1 MREHLLP
8 ALRATVATLVLTGIA
23 YPLVVTGLAQ
33 VLFPR
38 RASGSLV
45 KDGSGRVV
53 GSELLAQG
61 FDAPGYF
68 QPRPSAAGEKGWD
81 PMASGGSNLGP
92 TSKALRDRAT
102 AAAER
107 LRLAN
112 PEAPG
117 PVPVEL
123 VTASGSGLDPH
134 LSPAAALWQVPR
146 VARARGVAEA
156 RVRSLVDESVEGRD
170 LGVLGEPRVNVL
182 LLNLALDQRL
192 GALPKGATVPAAEG
206 VPK

>member
-8 ALRATVATLVLTGIA
+8 ALRATLVTLVLTGLA
-23 YPLVVTGLAQ
+23 YPLLVTGVAQ

-45 KDGSGRVV
+45 KDEAGRVV
-53 GSELLAQG
+53 GSELLGQG
-61 FDAPGYF
+61 FQSPAYF

-92 TSKALRDRAT
+92 TSKKLRDRA
-102 AAAER
+102 AAAAADLQR
-107 LRLAN
+107 QN
-112 PEAPG
+112 PDAPG
-117 PVPVEL
+117 AVPVEL
-123 VTASGSGLDPH
+123 LTASASGLDPH

-156 RVRSLVDESVEGRD
+156 RVRSVVEESIEGRD
-170 LGVLGEPRVNVL
+170 LGLLGEPRVNVL

-192 GALPKGATVPAAEG
+192 GAPARAPAGAG
-206 VPK
+206 R